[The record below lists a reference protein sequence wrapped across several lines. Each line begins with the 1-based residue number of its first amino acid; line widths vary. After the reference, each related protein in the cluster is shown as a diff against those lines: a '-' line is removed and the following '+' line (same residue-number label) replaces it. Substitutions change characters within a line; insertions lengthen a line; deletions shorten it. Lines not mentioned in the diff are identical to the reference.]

1 MVPWCNLHR
10 KAACARWW
18 KANGDDAEKKR
29 LVSSERKGEA
39 RDKQLRGRER
49 ELVMR
54 RANQAVGCGLR
65 SRS

>member
-1 MVPWCNLHR
+1 MEMTLRRSVLF
-10 KAACARWW
+10 
-18 KANGDDAEKKR
+18 
-29 LVSSERKGEA
+29 SSERKGEA